1 MWRGLMVGF
10 AHAGQKTD
18 DISWS
23 RALVADLE
31 AALRL

>member
-1 MWRGLMVGF
+1 MWRWLMVGF
-10 AHAGQKTD
+10 AQQKTD